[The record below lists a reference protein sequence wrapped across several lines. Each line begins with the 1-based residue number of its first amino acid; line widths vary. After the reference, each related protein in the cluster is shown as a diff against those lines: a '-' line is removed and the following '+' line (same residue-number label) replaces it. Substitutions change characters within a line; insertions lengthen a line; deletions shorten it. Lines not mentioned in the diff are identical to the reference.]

1 MNKGYIHIELKVQQ
15 AEKLKS
21 REIRDV
27 DGGEE
32 MYWSWWWGWGWNDW
46 SEAVIGMLILD
57 GWTFMIV
64 KLLSRQKMCQKV
76 GNSEIYNALD
86 KWKSVNMLI
95 KVCQCMCQ
103 SVTRHEEEGKLLYIK
118 C

>member
-32 MYWSWWWGWGWNDW
+32 MYRSWWWGWGW
-46 SEAVIGMLILD
+46 ETI
-57 GWTFMIV
+57 T
-64 KLLSRQKMCQKV
+64 C
-76 GNSEIYNALD
+76 
-86 KWKSVNMLI
+86 
-95 KVCQCMCQ
+95 
-103 SVTRHEEEGKLLYIK
+103 T
-118 C
+118 